1 VTPKE
6 VKDEPRGLTRDRL
19 VQAAL
24 ELIQEEGL
32 EGLSMR
38 ALADKLEVKAASLY
52 WHVRDRR
59 ELIELLADSILKTVP
74 ATHRPSAWRQAVLD
88 AGTVLGIRVARQ
100 KDADRILLEVPDALE
115 RSGTFADLK
124 LHLQSAGLLPAE
136 AGEVALA
143 VMVQVITARKRPES
157 HGPQADD
164 AAWVA
169 IDTGSRG
176 VVVHAGRDM
185 DALIRVAADQGTA
198 APSAVVR
205 GETVVVRRLR
215 GVGLGEIELNPRHP
229 WRFKIHGATWNTVVD
244 ASGIDIRE
252 IKVDSGAAKVE
263 CFLPPPRG
271 IVPIDISSGVVGVT
285 LHRAPGVAV
294 IADCH
299 SGALRL
305 KLDDS
310 SIPAVINDVHWESA
324 GAAKAADRYELRINS
339 GVVQLTLDT
348 QGSPSPPTGERVG
361 ERGVKEADLTT
372 QPASALEILL
382 DGVEAHVRQG

>member
-1 VTPKE
+1 VTPKKE
-6 VKDEPRGLTRDRL
+6 KEGGLTRDRL

-88 AGTVLGIRVARQ
+88 AGTVLAIRVARQ

-115 RSGTFADLK
+115 RSGTYDDVK
-124 LHLQSAGLLPAE
+124 LHLQSAGLQPAE
-136 AGEVALA
+136 AGQVALA
-143 VMVQVITARKRPES
+143 VMVQVITARKRPQGAVLGAEF
-157 HGPQADD
+157 

-169 IDTGSRG
+169 IDSGSRG
-176 VVVHAGRDM
+176 VVVHAGSDM
-185 DALIRVAADQGTA
+185 EALFTVAADQGTA

-229 WRFKIHGATWNTVVD
+229 WRFKIHGATWNSVLD
-244 ASGIDIRE
+244 ASGLDVRE

-271 IVPIDISSGVVGVT
+271 VVPIDISSGVVGVT

-299 SGALRL
+299 TGALRL
-305 KLDDS
+305 KLDDYS
-310 SIPAVINDVHWESA
+310 VPAVINDIHWESA
-324 GAAKAADRYELRINS
+324 GAAKAPDRYELRINS

-348 QGSPSPPTGERVG
+348 GAGRMPAPIAPRTAEPKP
-361 ERGVKEADLTT
+361 ET
-372 QPASALEILL
+372 QPVSALEILL
-382 DGVEAHVRQG
+382 DGVETRVLRTR

>member
-1 VTPKE
+1 VN
-6 VKDEPRGLTRDRL
+6 KDGSEKAPGLSRARL
-19 VQAAL
+19 VSAAL
-24 ELIQEEGL
+24 GLIQDEGL
-32 EGLSMR
+32 EALSMR
-38 ALADKLEVKAASLY
+38 SLADRLNVKAASLY

-59 ELIELLADSILKTVP
+59 ELVELLADSILATVP
-74 ATHRPSAWRQAVLD
+74 ATHRPSGWRQAVLD
-88 AGTVLGIRVARQ
+88 AGLALSNRVAAQ

-115 RSGTFADLK
+115 RSGIYGDLK
-124 LHLQSAGLLPAE
+124 RHLQTAGLQPAE

-143 VMVQVITARKRPES
+143 AMVQVITARKRP
-157 HGPQADD
+157 QAPVLGDD
-164 AAWVA
+164 AAAWIA
-169 IDTGSRG
+169 IDSGSRG
-176 VVVHAGRDM
+176 VVAHAGFDM
-185 DALIRVAADQGTA
+185 DSLIRVATDQGAA

-215 GVGLGEIELNPRHP
+215 GVGLGEIELNPRNP
-229 WRFKIHGATWNTVVD
+229 WRFKVHGATWNTVLD
-244 ASGIDIRE
+244 ASGVDVRE

-271 IVPIDISSGVVGVT
+271 IVQIDISSGVVGVA

-305 KLDDS
+305 KLDDY
-310 SIPAVINDVHWESA
+310 SIPAVINDIHWESE

-348 QGSPSPPTGERVG
+348 QLSSAPAPVAVPTSQAQPAG
-361 ERGVKEADLTT
+361 

-382 DGVEAHVRQG
+382 DGVEARVRRG

>member
-1 VTPKE
+1 MTPKE

-124 LHLQSAGLLPAE
+124 LHLQSAGLQPAE

-157 HGPQADD
+157 HVPPADD

-176 VVVHAGRDM
+176 VVVHAGSDM

-229 WRFKIHGATWNTVVD
+229 WRFKIHGATWNSVVD

-263 CFLPPPRG
+263 FFLPPPRG

-310 SIPAVINDVHWESA
+310 SIPAVINDVHWESE
-324 GAAKAADRYELRINS
+324 GAANAADRYELRINS

-348 QGSPSPPTGERVG
+348 QGSPSPPKGERVG
-361 ERGVKEADLTT
+361 ERGVKETNPTT
-372 QPASALEILL
+372 PPASALEILL
-382 DGVEAHVRQG
+382 DGVEARVRRG

>member
-1 VTPKE
+1 MTPKNE
-6 VKDEPRGLTRDRL
+6 KAEPPGLTRERL
-19 VQAAL
+19 VHAAL
-24 ELIQEEGL
+24 DLIQEEGL

-59 ELIELLADSILKTVP
+59 ELIELLADSILNTVP
-74 ATHRPSAWRQAVLD
+74 AAHRPSPWRQAVLD
-88 AGTVLGIRVARQ
+88 AGTVLGIRIARQ

-115 RSGTFADLK
+115 RSGTYADLK
-124 LHLQSAGLLPAE
+124 LHLQRAGLQPAE

-143 VMVQVITARKRPES
+143 VMIQVITARKRPE
-157 HGPQADD
+157 GAVLGADS

-176 VVVHAGRDM
+176 VVVHAGSDM
-185 DALIRVAADQGTA
+185 ESLFTVAADQGAA

-215 GVGLGEIELNPRHP
+215 GVGLGEIELNPRHT
-229 WRFKIHGATWNTVVD
+229 WRFKIHGATWNSVLD
-244 ASGIDIRE
+244 ASGIDVRE

-271 IVPIDISSGVVGVT
+271 VVPIDISGGVVGVA
-285 LHRAPGVAV
+285 LHRPPGVAV
-294 IADCH
+294 LAVCH
-299 SGALRL
+299 SGAVRL
-305 KLDDS
+305 KLDDY
-310 SIPAVINDVHWESA
+310 SIPAVINDVHWESE
-324 GAAKAADRYELRINS
+324 GASKAADRYELRINS

-348 QGSPSPPTGERVG
+348 RTSSTPVPIAPPVVEQRPPT
-361 ERGVKEADLTT
+361 
-372 QPASALEILL
+372 QPVSALEMLL
-382 DGVEAHVRQG
+382 DGVEARVRRG

>member
-1 VTPKE
+1 
-6 VKDEPRGLTRDRL
+6 
-19 VQAAL
+19 
-24 ELIQEEGL
+24 
-32 EGLSMR
+32 MR

-59 ELIELLADSILKTVP
+59 ELIELLADSILNTVP
-74 ATHRPSAWRQAVLD
+74 ATHRPSPWRQAVLD
-88 AGTVLGIRVARQ
+88 AGTVLGIRIARQ

-115 RSGTFADLK
+115 RSGTYADLK
-124 LHLQSAGLLPAE
+124 LHLQRAGLQPAE

-143 VMVQVITARKRPES
+143 VMIQVITARKRPE
-157 HGPQADD
+157 GGVLEADS

-176 VVVHAGRDM
+176 VVVHAGSDM
-185 DALIRVAADQGTA
+185 DALIRVAADQGAA

-229 WRFKIHGATWNTVVD
+229 WSFKVHGATWNTVLD
-244 ASGIDIRE
+244 AGGIDVRE

-263 CFLPPPRG
+263 CYLPPPRG
-271 IVPIDISSGVVGVT
+271 VVPIDISSGVVGVT
-285 LHRAPGVAV
+285 LHRAPGVTV

-310 SIPAVINDVHWESA
+310 SIPAVINDVHWESE
-324 GAAKAADRYELRINS
+324 GASKAADRYELRINS

-348 QGSPSPPTGERVG
+348 RLSSTPALIAPTVEPRPS
-361 ERGVKEADLTT
+361 KQA
-372 QPASALEILL
+372 ASALEILL
-382 DGVEAHVRQG
+382 DGVEARIRRG